1 MRIAILGATSQ
12 IAKDLISFL
21 SLKTA
26 YQLVLFARNV
36 ENVTSWLVGKNLP
49 TFEVLTYTDLRLV
62 GKFDAIVNFV
72 GVGNPVVANQI
83 GASIFEVTRKFDQ
96 LALDYLL
103 INPKCRYIFMSSGA
117 AYGSNFEK
125 PVSEHDN
132 ASVPIN
138 KITPQN
144 WYGISK
150 LYAESVHRSMQDLPI
165 VDLRIF
171 NYFSHTQDM
180 DARFLITDIIRAIRD
195 KKIFETSEEII
206 FRDFIHPSDLFTLIH
221 NILNLDPKNC
231 VVDCYS
237 QAPIDKLGLL
247 DELKKEFNFD
257 FRLVKNKSGLN
268 VTGSKPYYFSLNRN
282 AEIFNFKP
290 AYSSLSGVIRESHSF
305 FENLGDNIVKH

>member
-12 IAKDLISFL
+12 IAKDLIRFI
-21 SLKTA
+21 SLTTSN
-26 YQLVLFARNV
+26 QLVLFARNV
-36 ENVTSWLVGKNLP
+36 ENVTNWLVEKNLP
-49 TFEVLTYTDLRLV
+49 AFKVLQYTDLKLV
-62 GKFDAIVNFV
+62 GEFDAIVNFV

-117 AYGSNFEK
+117 AYGSDFEK
-125 PVSEHDN
+125 PVSEHDK

-150 LYAESVHRSMQDLPI
+150 LYSESVHRSMQDLPI

-180 DARFLITDIIRAIRD
+180 DARFLITDIIRAIRG
-195 KKIFETSEEII
+195 KEIFETSEEII
-206 FRDFIHPSDLFTLIH
+206 YRDFIHPSDLFTLIH
-221 NILNLDPKNC
+221 SILNLEPRNC

-237 QAPIDKLGLL
+237 QAPIDKLSLL
-247 DELKKEFNFD
+247 DELKKEFNFE
-257 FRLVKNKSGLN
+257 FKLVKSKSGLN

-290 AYSSLSGVIRESHSF
+290 AYSSLSGVIRESHSY
-305 FENLGDNIVKH
+305 FENLDQNIVQH